1 VIKDGITIKPDEADK
16 GRDISVDKGQT
27 IICDIYAA
35 MAALSEDQL
44 KNTSDYC
51 HLNYVSSLSTGLVHF
66 NPKDIALHGLTSMI
80 KVVAQMK
87 NLRRGHTSQG
97 EIKKI
102 EIDQTYEGYANFMAP
117 GRMQMIASDVKLA
130 ETRLD
135 NFMRSSREKVSG
147 MSKEEKKE
155 YDAEKVLLGRQVED
169 SKNVFSKDILKPKA
183 DTYLTAEWDEMV
195 PFPTTWKIRFDGYGP
210 SDYGGDTLPFLRPD
224 PQPDSIPP
232 WYQPQG
238 TSHYGGTFGDVPKQT
253 PADMVDVKTG
263 GCGVP
268 VPCLHSAPEGTAGV
282 GVS

>member
-1 VIKDGITIKPDEADK
+1 
-16 GRDISVDKGQT
+16 
-27 IICDIYAA
+27 
-35 MAALSEDQL
+35 MAALTEDQL
-44 KNTSDYC
+44 KSTSDYC

-135 NFMRSSREKVSG
+135 NFLRSSREKAIG
-147 MSKEEKKE
+147 MNKEEKKA
-155 YDAEKVLLGRQVED
+155 YDAEKLLLERQVED

-195 PFPTTWKIRFDGYGP
+195 PFPTSESSPLSVSPLSPPILTTTQPGKSASTATDPATTAATP
-210 SDYGGDTLPFLRPD
+210 SPSSALILNPIASRL
-224 PQPDSIPP
+224 
-232 WYQPQG
+232 G
-238 TSHYGGTFGDVPKQT
+238 TNRRALAIMEARLAMYRKRHPRI
-253 PADMVDVKTG
+253 
-263 GCGVP
+263 
-268 VPCLHSAPEGTAGV
+268 
-282 GVS
+282 

>member
-1 VIKDGITIKPDEADK
+1 
-16 GRDISVDKGQT
+16 
-27 IICDIYAA
+27 

-51 HLNYVSSLSTGLVHF
+51 HLNYISSLSTGLVHF

-135 NFMRSSREKVSG
+135 NFMRSSREKLSG
-147 MSKEEKKE
+147 MNKEEKKE
-155 YDAEKVLLGRQVED
+155 YDAEKILLERQVED
-169 SKNVFSKDILKPKA
+169 SKN
-183 DTYLTAEWDEMV
+183 
-195 PFPTTWKIRFDGYGP
+195 
-210 SDYGGDTLPFLRPD
+210 
-224 PQPDSIPP
+224 
-232 WYQPQG
+232 
-238 TSHYGGTFGDVPKQT
+238 
-253 PADMVDVKTG
+253 
-263 GCGVP
+263 
-268 VPCLHSAPEGTAGV
+268 
-282 GVS
+282 